1 MEYYPIIIDVH
12 ITTAVLSLFGFIIR
26 GWWMA
31 SGNVLLEH
39 KLVKIFPH
47 VNDTVL
53 LVSAIY
59 LSITSQL
66 YPFVVSWL
74 GVKVVLLVG
83 YIVAGIFALKKGRT
97 KKTRISAFVIALVCI
112 GAIFFHAITRPIY
125 W

>member
-53 LVSAIY
+53 
-59 LSITSQL
+59 
-66 YPFVVSWL
+66 
-74 GVKVVLLVG
+74 VG